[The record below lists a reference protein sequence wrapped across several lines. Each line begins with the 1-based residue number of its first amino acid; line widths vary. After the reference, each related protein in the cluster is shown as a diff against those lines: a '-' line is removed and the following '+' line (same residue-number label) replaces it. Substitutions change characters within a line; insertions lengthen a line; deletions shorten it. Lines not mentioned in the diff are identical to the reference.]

1 MLKIGFSLNRGKGGP
16 QLFMKKL
23 KKAFKLNRLA
33 KTSYFFDPT
42 VDANIFANKGHQ
54 GLIKKPYFFRA
65 DGVTFDTELSE
76 EEILRRNEPLKK
88 GAENAIGII
97 YQSEYCQKMYQ
108 KILHVK
114 NKKDQI
120 IYNGTDLDIFTPN
133 GENNRGEFGI
143 HKEDLVFLTSANWR
157 THKRLKDTI
166 AVYKIF
172 KDRHKERNCKLIIIG
187 DHDEYYKDNDI
198 ISIGKQPHAQ
208 IPAISRAA
216 NIFLFLSWLDPC
228 PNSVVE
234 AMACGLPVVCTNQ
247 GGTGELVKFANGGI
261 VAEADKKFGCCHV
274 KLYEP
279 PLPDYEPILDAME
292 KISNNLEYYCGL
304 INKKKLSID
313 YVARRYIDFICNSL

>member
-1 MLKIGFSLNRGKGGP
+1 MLKIGFSLNRGDGGP

-23 KKAFKLNRLA
+23 KKTFKSNRLA

-42 VDANIFANKGHQ
+42 VDINIFANKGHQ
-54 GLIKKPYFFRA
+54 GLIQKPYFFRA

-76 EEILRRNEPLKK
+76 EEIFRRNEPLKK
-88 GAENAIGII
+88 GAENAAGII

-114 NKKDQI
+114 NKKDKI
-120 IYNGTDLDIFTPN
+120 IYNGTNLDIFTSI
-133 GENNRGEFGI
+133 GENRRNEFGI
-143 HKEDLVFLTSANWR
+143 HEEDLVFLTSANWR
-157 THKRLKDTI
+157 AHKRLKDTI
-166 AVYKIF
+166 AVYRIF
-172 KDRHKERNCKLIIIG
+172 RESHKEHNCKLIIIG

-208 IPAISRAA
+208 IPAISRTA

-247 GGTGELVKFANGGI
+247 GGTGELVRFANGGI
-261 VAEADKKFGCCHV
+261 VAEADKEFEYRPV
-274 KLYEP
+274 KLYAP
-279 PLPDYEPILDAME
+279 PSPNYEPIIEAM
-292 KISNNLEYYCGL
+292 KTISNNLEYYSNL
-304 INKKKLSID
+304 IDKKKISID
-313 YVARRYIDFICNSL
+313 YIAKQYIGFINKSL